1 MASAST
7 PFSPDA
13 FKNMAQYK
21 KYAIRQGLLPATDC
35 EGRHSSEDIS
45 HQLAKDILDIHHT
58 GLFQDFH
65 NWRSINSP
73 MMPQSQKDLDDL
85 LQTYFNATEYRHL
98 SIPSRT
104 NFSKYLQT
112 YYQIANDYSA
122 QKFQCQYCKKRFAK
136 HFIMPMY
143 PQHSHLN
150 EANTFLFCW
159 GCLQAANG
167 QDHMIHPGP
176 WLNTSEESERSKTN
190 PVPDL
195 NILTNRP
202 WSLQTLDQ
210 DYDTDFMPYVWIPA
224 VSHEAQIYH
233 EATFQHFWDNN
244 LRRWRRTP
252 LVCVTDKGG
261 YFTPD
266 AHKFQ
271 ALTNRIWQNRAG
283 KDGDHHQFYSKS
295 ESYAQALRELEQQFP
310 DLPKKEMRLRVL
322 QTLNFISQHATASF
336 FQLDHTKRQAILNT
350 FIQWETSRIRA
361 SLTGIDIKLHEFLH
375 SDKNDTF
382 LKQFWTVVL
391 PTLHHHFICRNP
403 KCMKVVLSHHWAT
416 NVKPS
421 KRSQGHYLCPAC
433 LTYYRPWANQDH
445 KGNPLL
451 RPKQCLVVK
460 TKCKPQSMSQ
470 MVAQSLVHRDRPD
483 MHYFLYLME
492 WPETA
497 TDELLQDLK
506 IHTANL
512 FEEYDKAEDRIAF
525 LHEKIQTQL
534 RHAQPLD
541 YMHRAYW
548 TKENIQALHDRN
560 EQAGSII
567 YPIDNLPQA
576 GPINDKR
583 HFYDWCAY
591 EYEEGVTHVLQPEEI
606 TKLMALTCCRLLVS
620 SHTKETMLPAKR
632 TRPAWTHSEWHPV
645 YKGLIPGGEPRIH
658 HHLPEHRRST
668 QVVIP
673 LTLRWLWKIGSW
685 SQAEWILWL
694 HGTPRYLYSQ
704 FVFDDYSLKQIFRVF
719 LWQQNYQCFTN
730 KLSWTCK
737 SHGSEPPRE
746 VEQWLLI
753 TQHRHDSFYTCF
765 KSDTNSVQHGTP
777 THDITH
783 TYVSY
788 PSSTLHPSHSFSS
801 FHFISTSYTLS

>member
-1 MASAST
+1 
-7 PFSPDA
+7 
-13 FKNMAQYK
+13 
-21 KYAIRQGLLPATDC
+21 
-35 EGRHSSEDIS
+35 
-45 HQLAKDILDIHHT
+45 
-58 GLFQDFH
+58 
-65 NWRSINSP
+65 
-73 MMPQSQKDLDDL
+73 MPQSQKDLDDL

-104 NFSKYLQT
+104 NFSKYLQS

-122 QKFQCQYCKKRFAK
+122 QKFQCQYCKKSFAK

-176 WLNTSEESERSKTN
+176 WLNTTEESERSKTN
-190 PVPDL
+190 PVLDL

-295 ESYAQALRELEQQFP
+295 ESYAQALRELEQEFP

-336 FQLDHTKRQAILNT
+336 FQLDHTKRQAILTT

-421 KRSQGHYLCPAC
+421 KRTQGHYLCPAC
-433 LTYYRPWANQDH
+433 LTYYRPWADRDH
-445 KGNPLL
+445 KKNPLL

-460 TKCKPQSMSQ
+460 TKCKHQSMGQ
-470 MVAQSLVHRDRPD
+470 MVAQRLVHRDRPD

-506 IHTANL
+506 MHTADL
-512 FEEYDKAEDRIAF
+512 VEEYDQATDRIAF

-583 HFYDWCAY
+583 PFYDWCTY

-632 TRPAWTHSEWHPV
+632 THPAWTHSEWYPV
-645 YKGLIPGGEPRIH
+645 YKGLIPGGEPRLH
-658 HHLPEHRRST
+658 HHLPEHRGST

-694 HGTPRYLYSQ
+694 HGTPRYRFSQ
-704 FVFDDYSLKQIFRVF
+704 LVFDDYSLQQIFACSIDNRTNHVSPTSSAGLASPTEASRLARLNSDHLSHNTNTTVF
-719 LWQQNYQCFTN
+719 ILVSNRT
-730 KLSWTCK
+730 
-737 SHGSEPPRE
+737 
-746 VEQWLLI
+746 LI
-753 TQHRHDSFYTCF
+753 QFNMGHRHTTSHTHMCHTHHPPFTPPTLSLPLISFSPLTLFICHAFQRSPGILGIQELGTSFWTVWPNWRFLIELLCSTLMLRCYDSTI
-765 KSDTNSVQHGTP
+765 GTP
-777 THDITH
+777 LTLF
-783 TYVSY
+783 YCY
-788 PSSTLHPSHSFSS
+788 KPSG
-801 FHFISTSYTLS
+801 